1 MSKSSSPEEQP
12 PVHQIPTLVTSYIH
26 DNSDEFEVANVVIG
40 IATVIIALLAL
51 SKTWRFWKG
60 WKIWRRR
67 NRTVS
72 CPSSIIIYREL
83 KLTIIFQGI
92 QDIDSENP
100 ATIPLNHQEIYYDF
114 SNNVH
119 IVYNRN
125 AEQIVYREPEET
137 QGMRGLLWT

>member
-1 MSKSSSPEEQP
+1 MSKSSSPEDQP

-60 WKIWRRR
+60 WKNWRRR
-67 NRTVS
+67 NRT
-72 CPSSIIIYREL
+72 
-83 KLTIIFQGI
+83 GI
-92 QDIDSENP
+92 QNIDSENP

-119 IVYNRN
+119 ILYNRN
-125 AEQIVYREPEET
+125 AEQIVYREPEEI